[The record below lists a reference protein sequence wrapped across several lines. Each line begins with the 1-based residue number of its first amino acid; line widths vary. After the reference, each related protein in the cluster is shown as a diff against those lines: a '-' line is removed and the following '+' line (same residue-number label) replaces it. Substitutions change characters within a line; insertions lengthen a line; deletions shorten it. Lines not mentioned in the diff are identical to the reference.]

1 VDEPSSSSSCS
12 SSFCRR
18 CLRGAFI
25 LLVIVPSFV
34 QSALWHHSPAFAF
47 HLSVPKRCLVWNVIS
62 LVCCWY
68 VTNSGRLHLLSP
80 SLFLVKS
87 ERSSG
92 VGGKILQKKSEG
104 WEVASPC
111 SQTLPPPSYL
121 VTAPA
126 VATTTDHDF
135 RSASTWPGTF
145 VDHVPVSP
153 LSIWSLIIRLRNPR
167 NW

>member
-145 VDHVPVSP
+145 VDLCACFSP
-153 LSIWSLIIRLRNPR
+153 LNLVAHH
-167 NW
+167 

>member
-1 VDEPSSSSSCS
+1 VGGSS
-12 SSFCRR
+12 
-18 CLRGAFI
+18 GI
-25 LLVIVPSFV
+25 DLVQMTGDCV
-34 QSALWHHSPAFAF
+34 
-47 HLSVPKRCLVWNVIS
+47 
-62 LVCCWY
+62 
-68 VTNSGRLHLLSP
+68 VTLNASSGRLHLLSP

-145 VDHVPVSP
+145 VDLCACFSP
-153 LSIWSLIIRLRNPR
+153 LNLVAHH
-167 NW
+167 